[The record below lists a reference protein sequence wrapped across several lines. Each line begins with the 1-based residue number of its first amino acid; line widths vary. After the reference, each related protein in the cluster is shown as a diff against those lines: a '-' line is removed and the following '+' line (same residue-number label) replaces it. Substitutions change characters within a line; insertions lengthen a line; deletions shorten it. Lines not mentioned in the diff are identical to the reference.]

1 MMVCVCVYMCGSW
14 YVVCII
20 YVHVEAIS
28 EPWMSFLGILSTL
41 FHFQL
46 IICISLCVCVCVYM
60 CVFVHV
66 NDVGDGDVC
75 LSQHA

>member
-1 MMVCVCVYMCGSW
+1 MCVSW

-46 IICISLCVCVCVYM
+46 IICISLCVRMRVY
-60 CVFVHV
+60 VFVHV
-66 NDVGDGDVC
+66 NDMGDGDVC
-75 LSQHA
+75 LPQHV